1 MVETLGRA
9 SLGNKG
15 NCQEVRVADK
25 GEGQGGGS
33 VVGRTN
39 LQCSTSNLETLRS
52 AQPESSSHRETT
64 LRPSF
69 QQATFCLHFMDNYVF
84 SVSGH

>member
-39 LQCSTSNLETLRS
+39 L
-52 AQPESSSHRETT
+52 
-64 LRPSF
+64 
-69 QQATFCLHFMDNYVF
+69 
-84 SVSGH
+84 